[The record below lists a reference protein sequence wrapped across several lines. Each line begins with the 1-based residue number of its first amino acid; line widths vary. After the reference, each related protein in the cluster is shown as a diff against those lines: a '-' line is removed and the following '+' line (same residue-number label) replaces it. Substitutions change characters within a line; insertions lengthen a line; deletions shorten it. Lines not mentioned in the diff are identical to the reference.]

1 MGLFAYIDWSI
12 CHCQFTACGV
22 KTWQPLSR
30 QNDYRQYYCWGIW
43 HLPLIIP
50 CHKTD
55 LFRIHPHETDKH
67 GRNIHNAAGA
77 LVCIYVHARAPVR
90 VLLSVAHRMRI
101 EPNWTEQSQRDIQV
115 RAPEAWFSYTYCMY
129 SRIQMAR
136 YIDRITPSSPENSR
150 ESTGLTPWLVAV
162 TVFSKT
168 KLWSAPPTLCLHTS
182 LKNSTE

>member
-1 MGLFAYIDWSI
+1 MGLFAYTD
-12 CHCQFTACGV
+12 CQFTACGV

-30 QNDYRQYYCWGIW
+30 QTDYRQYYCWGIW
-43 HLPLIIP
+43 HLPLIMP

-55 LFRIHPHETDKH
+55 LFRIHPHETDRH

-77 LVCIYVHARAPVR
+77 LVCIYVYVRAPVR
-90 VLLSVAHRMRI
+90 VLLSAAHRMRI
-101 EPNWTEQSQRDIQV
+101 EPNWTEQSKRH
-115 RAPEAWFSYTYCMY
+115 
-129 SRIQMAR
+129 
-136 YIDRITPSSPENSR
+136 SSASPRTLVFIYVLYVLQNPDGPIHWPNNPVLPENSR